1 MDWMYDSV
9 GVDLSFALE
18 LRDDGH
24 FGHLLPKDQ
33 IIPTATEIWEG
44 IKTILDYLINTRS
57 TQHQL

>member
-1 MDWMYDSV
+1 MYDSV

-33 IIPTATEIWEG
+33 IIPTATEVWEG
-44 IKTILDYLINTRS
+44 IKTVLDDLINTNT
-57 TQHQL
+57 TQ

>member
-1 MDWMYDSV
+1 MYDSV

-44 IKTILDYLINTRS
+44 IKAILDYLINAT
-57 TQHQL
+57 TAQ